1 MIHVCSKEKWSISI
15 VINTDILCAI
25 KANFF
30 YSPTISAKVALY
42 PILDQDVGCSFL
54 KLCHCIIIHID
65 ISEVI
70 HHNNDNNG
78 HTFYTNQEYK

>member
-1 MIHVCSKEKWSISI
+1 M
-15 VINTDILCAI
+15 
-25 KANFF
+25 
-30 YSPTISAKVALY
+30 ALY

-70 HHNNDNNG
+70 HHNNNKNG
-78 HTFYTNQEYK
+78 HTFYTDGEYKSKVCESEIKMYKSEFHAKSD